1 MIEEHRGMGRH
12 DALLRPI
19 PPDQD
24 TGGWMISYIDVMTL
38 LVALLVL
45 IIALGRIGVAPSLT
59 VAQSALES
67 EPADPS
73 GGGLGVPLPEPLQ
86 RVAAV
91 REPVTVPSG
100 RLAPPA
106 IAAALGVAGLPRR
119 QASPPFLLAQ
129 AAAPEAAG
137 VPVLPPPVLPGGIA
151 PSVPLAD
158 YLLALTDRP
167 PAGVEEVDES
177 AIAGARFAA
186 ESLQNAP
193 YPADLEGMEVS
204 RIPEG
209 VRLRVED
216 RLLFPTAEAELTDAG
231 RGLVTGRL
239 RELVERH
246 SGEVA
251 VEGHSDSRPIS
262 TDRFPSNW
270 ALSSARAIA
279 IVEALVATG
288 VEPSRLRAVGLADT
302 RPLASNDSAAGRA
315 RNRRV
320 DVTIQAR

>member
-19 PPDQD
+19 PPDHD

-59 VAQSALES
+59 VAQSAIES

-119 QASPPFLLAQ
+119 QAPPPFLLAQ
-129 AAAPEAAG
+129 AAA
-137 VPVLPPPVLPGGIA
+137 PVLPPPVLPGGIA
-151 PSVPLAD
+151 PSAPLAD

-167 PAGVEEVDES
+167 PAGVEEVDER

-193 YPADLEGMEVS
+193 YLADLEGMEVS

-288 VEPSRLRAVGLADT
+288 VEPTRLRAVGLADT

-320 DVTIQAR
+320 EVTIQAR